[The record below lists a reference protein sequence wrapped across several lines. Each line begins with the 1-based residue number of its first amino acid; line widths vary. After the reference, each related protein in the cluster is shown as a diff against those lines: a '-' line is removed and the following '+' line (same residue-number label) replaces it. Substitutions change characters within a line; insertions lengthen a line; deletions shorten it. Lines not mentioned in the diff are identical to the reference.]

1 MDSTEEML
9 VARSEVEEWEKSCGV
24 AEEVALET
32 GLRRG
37 FREGRSPL
45 EGNFGR
51 IRWTRGRPFADG
63 GREFEEEDDIVWR
76 VGGG

>member
-51 IRWTRGRPFADG
+51 IRWTRGRPFAKLAFLCYL
-63 GREFEEEDDIVWR
+63 RILITFKNL
-76 VGGG
+76 